1 MGAISCGPLGSTSGR
16 HDLDWGLPVFVA
28 GAPRCRPTMARCCS
42 KGLVAGGAAL
52 LPENVA
58 LSPQIVVLLLQNVAL
73 SWSSRAEK
81 NPGVIPHNAEV
92 FAGHVSFRWIVES
105 VWAP

>member
-1 MGAISCGPLGSTSGR
+1 MGAISCVPLVSTSEL
-16 HDLDWGLPVFVA
+16 HELDCRRPGLVA

-58 LSPQIVVLLLQNVAL
+58 LSPQIVVLLLRNVAL
-73 SWSSRAEK
+73 LWSSRAEK